1 MCLLDIILRPV
12 QVCLNFKYRSLCK
25 LRLISL
31 CLIFQAMAPKS
42 KKDLMAR
49 LRRERRK
56 DDIKWEE
63 HLMKDRQRKKE
74 TYVNKKNTMSAKELE
89 E

>member
-1 MCLLDIILRPV
+1 MCLLDLIFRPV
-12 QVCLNFKYRSLCK
+12 QVWLNFKFRSLCK

-31 CLIFQAMAPKS
+31 HLIFQAMAPKS

-49 LRRERRK
+49 LRKERRK

-63 HLMKDRQRKKE
+63 HLMKIDRGKK
-74 TYVNKKNTMSAKELE
+74 KHM
-89 E
+89 

>member
-1 MCLLDIILRPV
+1 
-12 QVCLNFKYRSLCK
+12 
-25 LRLISL
+25 
-31 CLIFQAMAPKS
+31 MAPKS

-49 LRRERRK
+49 LRKERRK

-74 TYVNKKNTMSAKELE
+74 TYVNKKIQCQPKS
-89 E
+89 